1 MKIKYEFATGETS
14 EIEVSEE
21 LGRAFAEMTRSA
33 ALKDRAETRRHVSLE
48 RLLEMG
54 VPFADGTDI
63 AALAEWALDKA
74 ALIRAIEQLQ
84 PQQRELVRKVY
95 FEGHS
100 IASIAHDEGVWPNA
114 IQTRLARAMKNLKKF
129 LEGGC

>member
-1 MKIKYEFATGETS
+1 MKIKYEFATGEVT

-21 LGRAFAEMTRSA
+21 LGRAIAEMMHRA

-63 AALAEWALDKA
+63 ESLAEWTHDKA
-74 ALIRAIEQLQ
+74 ALIRAMDRLE
-84 PQQRELVRKVY
+84 PHQRDLVRKVY
-95 FEGHS
+95 FEGQS
-100 IASIAHDEGVWPNA
+100 CAA
-114 IQTRLARAMKNLKKF
+114 IGRAEKVSEYAVRERLYRVQKELRKF
-129 LEGGC
+129 LE